1 LTDDLNALVDL
12 DVRFEARL
20 AAARG
25 PLAGW
30 TLAVKANI
38 EVEGLPAAAGT
49 AALADWVAPAD
60 APLVARLRA
69 AGATVLGTANM
80 HELAFGA
87 TSAASLHGPVRNPRD
102 PQRAAGGS
110 SGGSA
115 AAVAAGL
122 VDAAIGT
129 DTGGSCRIPAAL
141 CGCVGFRPSAGR
153 YPAAGIVSLSPTRDT
168 AGPLTRSVADA
179 RRLDAIIADD
189 GEDGEAA
196 PVALAGLRLGLPRTP
211 YFEDLDPA
219 LAAVVEGALAR
230 LAAAGA
236 VLVDVDMT
244 EVAEINARCAHEIV
258 RYEAPRELALLL
270 ALRRLPIGLREA
282 IAQIGGAQERAALEA
297 QLGPD
302 AVSADTYR
310 RALVV
315 ERPRLQDAYARAF
328 ADAGL
333 DALALPTT
341 PVPAPRLDED
351 VELELNGRRVPT
363 FLTLIRNTDAPSTAG
378 LPCLSI
384 PAGDTAAGLPVG
396 LELVGPADADRRLL
410 RLGEAAEA
418 ALSCG

>member
-1 LTDDLNALVDL
+1 LTDDLNAFVDL
-12 DVRFEARL
+12 DDRFEARR
-20 AAARG
+20 AQARG

-30 TLAVKANI
+30 TLAIKANI
-38 EVEGLPAAAGT
+38 EVEGLQAAAGT
-49 AALADWVAPAD
+49 AALSDWVAPAD

-69 AGATVLGTANM
+69 AGASVLGTANM

-168 AGPLTRSVADA
+168 AGPLTRSVSDA
-179 RRLDAIIADD
+179 RLLDAILAADD
-189 GEDGEAA
+189 DEAA
-196 PVALAGLRLGLPRTP
+196 PVALSGVRLGLPRTP
-211 YFEDLDPA
+211 YFADLDPA
-219 LAAVVEGALAR
+219 LAAVVEAALER

-236 VLVDVDMT
+236 VLVDVDLT
-244 EVAEINARCAHEIV
+244 DVAEINARCAHEIV

-282 IAQIGGAQERAALEA
+282 IAQVGGAQERAALEA

-310 RALVV
+310 QALVV
-315 ERPRLQDAYARAF
+315 ERPRLQDAYARVF

-341 PVPAPRLDED
+341 PVTAPLLDED
-351 VELELNGRRVPT
+351 VELELGGRRVPT

-396 LELVGPADADRRLL
+396 LELVGPASADRRLL
-410 RLGEAAEA
+410 RLGEVAEA
-418 ALSCG
+418 ALSCA

>member
-1 LTDDLNALVDL
+1 
-12 DVRFEARL
+12 
-20 AAARG
+20 
-25 PLAGW
+25 
-30 TLAVKANI
+30 
-38 EVEGLPAAAGT
+38 
-49 AALADWVAPAD
+49 
-60 APLVARLRA
+60 
-69 AGATVLGTANM
+69 M

-179 RRLDAIIADD
+179 RLLDAIMAAD
-189 GEDGEAA
+189 DGEAA
-196 PVALAGLRLGLPRTP
+196 PVALAGQRLGLPRTP
-211 YFEDLDPA
+211 SFEDLDPA
-219 LAAVVEGALAR
+219 LAAVVEAALAR

-236 VLVDVDMT
+236 ILVDVDLT
-244 EVAEINARCAHEIV
+244 AVAEINARCAHEIV

-270 ALRRLPIGLREA
+270 ALRGLPIGLREA
-282 IAQIGGAQERAALEA
+282 IARVGGAQERAALEA
-297 QLGPD
+297 QLGPE

-310 RALVV
+310 QALVV

-378 LPCLSI
+378 LPCLTI
-384 PAGDTAAGLPVG
+384 PAGDTPAGLPVG
-396 LELVGPADADRRLL
+396 LELVGPAGADRRLL

-418 ALSCG
+418 ALSCA